1 MNLLLMINYFNVYG
15 ISMPHVAETSLEI
28 YSADTKSLTLQKL
41 QLYTRLLF
49 HLKDYSTKKNVQNV
63 IGGK

>member
-49 HLKDYSTKKNVQNV
+49 HLKDYST
-63 IGGK
+63 